1 MRFLS
6 LRLLPITILA
16 FAVLSSC
23 AKKEAPVA
31 KKDKAGP
38 IAVTAAK
45 VHMREIQRIV
55 DSVGTLFPFD
65 EAIISAE
72 IDGRVDKVSFDLGDV
87 VKEGQI
93 LVHIGDEEQR
103 YLLLQN
109 EAQMKSAM
117 ERLGLR
123 NEKDRV
129 ADVAQ
134 TPDMRR
140 AQADL
145 FDAEQRYKRVRNLAD
160 QGIGSQQ
167 DLDQA
172 KSRFDAA
179 QAALDAT
186 SNQTRNLIQEV
197 ERFRAIV
204 DLQRKKL
211 RDTTVKA
218 PFAGSVKERQ
228 VTAGQYVRANTPLLV
243 LVKTDPVR
251 LRMEVP
257 ERMAPW
263 VKVGQV
269 AQVSLEAFT
278 DRKFEGKIW
287 RISPTV
293 DQAKRTFIVEALI
306 TNSNGQLKP
315 GSYARTRIPTE
326 KTDRALLVPTR
337 AVNYILGSNK
347 AYIIKDGTIEAREVK
362 LGDRFE
368 QEVEILE
375 GVEDG
380 ESVATSQLPRLDNG
394 VKVSIAPAPEGGAPK
409 KTAKAE

>member
-1 MRFLS
+1 MKFSS
-6 LRLLPITILA
+6 LRLLTVTVVS
-16 FAVLSSC
+16 FAIVTSC
-23 AKKEAPVA
+23 AKKEAPAA
-31 KKDKAGP
+31 KKESGGP
-38 IAVTAAK
+38 IAVTATK

-72 IDGRVDKVSFDLGDV
+72 IDGRVDKVSFDLGDA

-109 EAQMKSAM
+109 EAQLRSAM

-123 NEKDRV
+123 NEQDRV
-129 ADVAQ
+129 ADITT

-218 PFAGSVKERQ
+218 PFGGSVKERQ

-243 LVKTDPVR
+243 LVKTDPIR

-269 AQVSLEAFT
+269 AQISLEAYA

-293 DQAKRTFIVEALI
+293 DQSKRTFIVEALI

-326 KTDRALLVPTR
+326 KVDKALLVPTR

-347 AYIIKDGTIEAREVK
+347 SYVIKNGVVEAREVK

-375 GVEDG
+375 GVEEG
-380 ESVATSQLPRLDNG
+380 EEVATSQLPRMDNG
-394 VKVSIAPAPEGGAPK
+394 VKVSIAPPPAAAPK
-409 KTAKAE
+409 KSAKAE